1 MYRHLSE
8 ELENQSNLKREKFW
22 QNYEDFIEEF
32 REKTHEMREELRRIT
47 KEQVKK
53 RRKFQNEIKIC

>member
-1 MYRHLSE
+1 MYTHLSE
-8 ELENQSNLKREKFW
+8 DLEKQSNLKREKLW

-32 REKTHEMREELRRIT
+32 REKTHEMCEELRRIT

-53 RRKFQNEIKIC
+53 RRKFQNETI